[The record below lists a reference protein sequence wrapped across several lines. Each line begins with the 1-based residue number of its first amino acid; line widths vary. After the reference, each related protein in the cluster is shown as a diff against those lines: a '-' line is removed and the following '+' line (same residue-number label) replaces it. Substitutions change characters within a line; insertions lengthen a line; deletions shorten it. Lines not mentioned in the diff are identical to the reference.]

1 MLCVQNLS
9 VTFIMYDRGLSQKQT
24 TAIADLDLH
33 INAGEV
39 VAVVGSSG
47 SGKSLLA
54 HAILGILPKN
64 AHVTGKITY
73 NNEYLT
79 DKRQV
84 ELRGKEIV
92 LIPQSVSYLDPLMS
106 VGKQL
111 SRIAHLRGL
120 STNASQKIV
129 DKVLARYKLAP
140 SVKEL
145 FPFQLSGGMARR
157 ILVAMAV
164 IGQVNLVIADEPTPG
179 LHPEVVVET
188 LNHLRE
194 LADEG
199 KGVLLITHELEAAL
213 QIADKVAVFYAGTTV
228 EIAAK
233 TDFTHGGKA
242 LRHPYTQALWRSLP
256 QNEFIPVSGTQPNP
270 DILPIGCLFA
280 ERCPIATTDCLTH
293 RPPLREVCNGLVRC
307 IHA

>member
-9 VTFIMYDRGLSQKQT
+9 VTFTMYDQGLSQKQT
-24 TAIADLDLH
+24 TAIADLELH

-64 AHVTGKITY
+64 AHVRGKITY

-111 SRIAHLRGL
+111 SRIARLRGL
-120 STNASQKIV
+120 STNASQQII
-129 DKVLARYKLAP
+129 DQVLARYKLGP
-140 SVKEL
+140 SVKQL

-164 IGQVNLVIADEPTPG
+164 IGQANLVIADEPTPLFNSSSALTG
-179 LHPEVVVET
+179 SLQWFSEVYSCLKPKICLSAIGKINLGYCGT
-188 LNHLRE
+188 L
-194 LADEG
+194 
-199 KGVLLITHELEAAL
+199 V
-213 QIADKVAVFYAGTTV
+213 
-228 EIAAK
+228 
-233 TDFTHGGKA
+233 
-242 LRHPYTQALWRSLP
+242 
-256 QNEFIPVSGTQPNP
+256 
-270 DILPIGCLFA
+270 
-280 ERCPIATTDCLTH
+280 
-293 RPPLREVCNGLVRC
+293 
-307 IHA
+307 